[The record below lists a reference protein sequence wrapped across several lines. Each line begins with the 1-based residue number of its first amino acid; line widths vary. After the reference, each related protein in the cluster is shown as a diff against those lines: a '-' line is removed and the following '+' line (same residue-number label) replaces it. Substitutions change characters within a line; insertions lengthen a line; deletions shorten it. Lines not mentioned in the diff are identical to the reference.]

1 MEDYWKTLNYQS
13 LIIEEWDD
21 EYTVFQPD
29 AGKTHCLNEMS
40 IRILMYLENR
50 APRALLTQDICN
62 YLAEKFNIEP
72 DTVFLKQVNK
82 TLHRFD
88 ELGLIKQNSSR

>member
-13 LIIEEWDD
+13 LIIEEWDG

-29 AGKTHCLNEMS
+29 AGKTHYLNEMS
-40 IRILMYLENR
+40 IQILMYLENR

-62 YLAEKFNIEP
+62 YLAEKFIIES